1 MANPYKN
8 TITIDM
14 KTNPTKDVPGR
25 HEVINLE
32 RRNHIERTV
41 TLGEVTKL
49 RGVGG
54 YNAFVLRESGA
65 LEQVGEFDTKHQAG
79 HAVKKEFYAAEYTE
93 KEAKKA
99 ARIAE
104 KAAKLLAKQAPV
116 VVVDSTVTEST
127 ETNETETN
135 EQAA

>member
-25 HEVINLE
+25 HVVINLE
-32 RRNHIERTV
+32 RRNHVERTV

-79 HAVKKEFYAAEYTE
+79 HAVKKEFYAAEYAE
-93 KEAKKA
+93 REAKKA

-104 KAAKLLAKQAPV
+104 KAAKLLAKQTP
-116 VVVDSTVTEST
+116 VDSAATEST
-127 ETNETETN
+127 ETNE
-135 EQAA
+135 QAA